1 MNRPHLNHIRIGV
14 WEHYQPLICWWGLII
29 YGLIS
34 MMLKIVWIVRLLLC
48 LRICWRSLLV
58 LVIWKYKCLAICMEA
73 VWRGWLGKSSVL
85 LLCRKLAIGIV
96 SPYLRKCH
104 NHSSWKAY
112 SQLMDPYVPRRQEH
126 LISFRCSNPCKIH
139 QRKLKLAIRQNN
151 NLKCR
156 LYSRQ
161 YISIRISAKFVRLLI
176 FKN

>member
-1 MNRPHLNHIRIGV
+1 MNRRHLNHIRIGV
-14 WEHYQPLICWWGLII
+14 WGHYQPLICWWGLII
-29 YGLIS
+29 YGLIL
-34 MMLKIVWIVRLLLC
+34 MMLKIVRIVRLLLC

-112 SQLMDPYVPRRQEH
+112 SQLDG
-126 LISFRCSNPCKIH
+126 
-139 QRKLKLAIRQNN
+139 
-151 NLKCR
+151 
-156 LYSRQ
+156 
-161 YISIRISAKFVRLLI
+161 SIRAPKTRTSYQFPMQQSMQNSSAKTQAGH
-176 FKN
+176 